1 MTANQNPMPVT
12 NDCDEENAGTP
23 SPEAKR
29 KRDIE
34 ACRPLFNVIEELH
47 REFHARAIREQPTRT
62 ALAPAVTNILPP
74 VPSRNG
80 KAQEASKSMINWQG
94 NSRIKASRIVTK
106 SSGSKPSG
114 TKPSGN
120 PDFSV
125 ILDRICSC
133 TAEEEALIIAE
144 CLYESFMTKNARVFG
159 LRACVV
165 YALAGNDSWTIVQ
178 WRETFETD
186 VLAIF
191 RVIED
196 HRASPECN
204 YIMHSGLRNCHSQVQ
219 PGSKYWMQSTLSW
232 KVTSIVHLQELFKGT
247 QHILGMLGWSR
258 TDLLRVYCK
267 DGTQNHLAEG

>member
-1 MTANQNPMPVT
+1 
-12 NDCDEENAGTP
+12 
-23 SPEAKR
+23 
-29 KRDIE
+29 
-34 ACRPLFNVIEELH
+34 
-47 REFHARAIREQPTRT
+47 
-62 ALAPAVTNILPP
+62 
-74 VPSRNG
+74 
-80 KAQEASKSMINWQG
+80 MINWQG

-125 ILDRICSC
+125 ILDTICSC
-133 TAEEEALIIAE
+133 TTEEEALIIAE
-144 CLYESFMTKNARVFG
+144 CLYESFMARNARVSG

-178 WRETFETD
+178 WGEAFETD
-186 VLAIF
+186 VLAVF
-191 RVIED
+191 GVPEV
-196 HRASPECN
+196 RASPGCN

-267 DGTQNHLAEG
+267 DGTQNHLAEGTDVLENLTRDANLLVPHLIRIRLAKVYSEKVSPQLENLSTRELVSGSDGSCQTLLRASVEL